1 MARFADHSIS
11 AFLDALGS
19 SDPTPGGG
27 TAAAVSGAIGVSL
40 LMMVAGLPR
49 TRGNTDAER
58 VQLGETRAALVGL
71 RDRLLRL
78 ADTDTEAYNAVTAA
92 YRLPKSTDEE
102 KAVRKQA
109 IERAMQGATD
119 APLDTLRAVAE
130 AMGRAKVVG
139 EFGNPSAAS
148 DVRVALELLEAA
160 GAGAAANVEIN
171 LTALQDDAFCKAAA
185 SAMIE
190 LSNQLT
196 EDSAAARATL
206 TPTQ

>member
-27 TAAAVSGAIGVSL
+27 TAAAVSGAIAVSL

-58 VQLGETRAALVGL
+58 VQLGETRAALVGV

-92 YRLPKSTDEE
+92 YRLPKGADEE
-102 KAVRKQA
+102 KAARQEA
-109 IERAMQGATD
+109 IQRAMRGATD
-119 APLDTLRAVAE
+119 APLDILRAVAE

-139 EFGNPSAAS
+139 EFGNPSASS

-190 LSNQLT
+190 LSNQLSA
-196 EDSAAARATL
+196 ESAAARATL

>member
-27 TAAAVSGAIGVSL
+27 TAAAVSGAIAVSL

-58 VQLGETRAALVGL
+58 VQLGETRAALVGV

-78 ADTDTEAYNAVTAA
+78 ADIDTEAYNAVTAA
-92 YRLPKSTDEE
+92 YRLPKGTDEA
-102 KAVRKQA
+102 KAARQQA

-130 AMGRAKVVG
+130 AMGRARVVG
-139 EFGNPSAAS
+139 EFGNPAASS

-171 LTALQDDAFCKAAA
+171 LTSLQDDAFCKAAA

-190 LSNQLT
+190 LSNQLSA
-196 EDSAAARATL
+196 DSAAARATL

>member
-27 TAAAVSGAIGVSL
+27 TAAAVTGAIGVSL

-58 VQLGETRAALVGL
+58 VQLGETRAALVGA

-92 YRLPKSTDEE
+92 YRLPKGTDEE
-102 KAVRKQA
+102 KAARKQA

-119 APLDTLRAVAE
+119 APLDILRAVAE
-130 AMGRAKVVG
+130 AMGRARVVG
-139 EFGNPSAAS
+139 EFGNPSASS

-190 LSNQLT
+190 LSNQLSA
-196 EDSAAARATL
+196 DSAAARATL